1 MRKHG
6 VRCVQPTKTEPN
18 LQRVAAACKP
28 LPSRPPRRPARYE
41 RAMAEGREL
50 YDVDDGPLLR
60 KRRLVMTMCT
70 VQVRARA
77 SASASARCWGERRCT
92 W

>member
-1 MRKHG
+1 M
-6 VRCVQPTKTEPN
+6 
-18 LQRVAAACKP
+18 QRVAAAYNRA
-28 LPSRPPRRPARYE
+28 LSIGATAHE

-50 YDVDDGPLLR
+50 YDVDDAPLLR
-60 KRRLVMTMCT
+60 KRRMVMTMCT

-77 SASASARCWGERRCT
+77 SASARCWGERGCA